1 MDSLSMNLA
10 NKNTEPIHVLF
21 LVDVL
26 HGLEFRDGS
35 ASGLAGI
42 EGVLLK
48 IMRLIPRDRYRFSL
62 ATFSLGRAVP
72 DATQLPCPLHVF
84 PLKKSYDWNALRMA
98 GKLRKLIRSE
108 NVSIVHT
115 FLESA
120 DIWGGLVAKLSGCP
134 ILISSR
140 RDMGYFRSKKHGL
153 GYRLV
158 NPLVDQVQAVSEEV
172 RSFLISHD
180 RLDPQKVFT
189 LYNGV
194 ELDRLAEANG
204 VDPLRMKLGLD
215 PDVPDPDSPVITT
228 TANIRP
234 VKGLDVLI
242 QAAAKVCREFPRARF
257 LIAGEVIDRPY
268 FEKLQEMV
276 RTLQLTENVIF
287 LGRSDRVPSLL
298 KLSTLFCMLSRSEG
312 FSNAILEA
320 MAIGLPCVV
329 TKVGGNAEA
338 VEEGK
343 SGFLVASE
351 DADSAADRILTLLRD
366 PQRARK
372 MGEAGRSVVAT
383 KFTAQ
388 GMASRWAA
396 LYDELVA
403 RRCNRQPAPYSLR
416 TGIAPNS

>member
-1 MDSLSMNLA
+1 MSQLK
-10 NKNTEPIHVLF
+10 KNTEPVHVLF

-26 HGLEFRDGS
+26 HGLDFKGG
-35 ASGLAGI
+35 ATNGLAGI

-48 IMRLIPRDRYRFSL
+48 IMRLVPREHYRFSL

-72 DATQLPCPLHVF
+72 DLDQLPCPLHVF
-84 PLKKSYDWNALRMA
+84 PLKRSYDWNAMKMA

-153 GYRLV
+153 GYKVV
-158 NPLVDQVQAVSEEV
+158 NQLVDQVQAVCEEV
-172 RSFLISHD
+172 RTNVIQND
-180 RLDPQKVFT
+180 GIDPRKVVT
-189 LYNGV
+189 IYNGV
-194 ELDRLAEANG
+194 ELERIAAVNG
-204 VDPLRMKLGLD
+204 AGELRTKLGLNSAD
-215 PDVPDPDSPVITT
+215 PVITT
-228 TANIRP
+228 VANIRP
-234 VKGLDVLI
+234 VKGLDVLV
-242 QAAAKVCREFPRARF
+242 QAASTVCREFPKARF
-257 LIAGEVIDRPY
+257 LIAGEVIDRAY
-268 FEKLQEMV
+268 HEQLQQSIRE
-276 RTLQLTENVIF
+276 LKLTENVIF
-287 LGRSDRVPSLL
+287 IGKSDRVPSLL

-320 MAIGLPCVV
+320 MAVGLPCVV

-338 VEEGK
+338 VQEGR
-343 SGFLVASE
+343 SGFLVDNG
-351 DADSAADRILTLLRD
+351 DAATAAERILTLLRD
-366 PQRARK
+366 RDRARQ
-372 MGEAGRSVVAT
+372 MGAAGHNAIAT

-388 GMASRWAA
+388 AMASRWET

-403 RRCNRQPAPYSLR
+403 SRLN
-416 TGIAPNS
+416 